1 MAEPKNNL
9 ARNRSNTNYQMSN
22 QLGKIPP
29 QVMELEESVLGA
41 LMIESNALNQVI
53 DVLRPETFYKTAHQE
68 IYRAIFELFSES
80 EPIDMLTVTQQL
92 RKKGKLEMVG
102 GPSQIMRLTANVNS
116 AANIEYHSRIITEQ
130 AIKRELIAIASEIQ
144 KEAFEDSTD
153 VFELLDSAEQ
163 KLFQIS
169 ETNIRKNFSMM
180 NTLVQQAI
188 KEIESRKDLK
198 DGLTGIPTGLTA
210 LDRITA
216 GWQKSDLVILA
227 ARPGMGKCLGK
238 GTKVL
243 MYDGSL
249 KKVEDIQVGD
259 QLMGDDSTPR
269 LVLSLARGIEKMY
282 WIRQNKGIDY
292 RVNESHILS
301 LKRSRNE
308 GKYQH
313 GEVIDIPLKEYLE
326 KSDKFKS
333 NYKGFKV
340 TVDFSEQYTSID
352 PYFLGLWLGDGI
364 TSDVRIATQ
373 DTEVINYLEEYAQ
386 EQSLSLKVYQATG
399 ISPMYAITK
408 NKENSSGSAL
418 QSELR
423 KLNLLGN
430 KHIPQNYLAN
440 SENKRLALLAG
451 LLDSDGYY
459 APDSNGYE
467 ITLKDQALAQQV
479 KFLADTLGFRTS
491 FHSKMA
497 AIKTIGYECEVFRV
511 RIYGDI
517 DKIPARIER
526 KKARGWKSPQSW
538 QHTGIEVVYD
548 KIDEYYGFVI
558 DGNHRFLLEDM
569 TVTHNTAFS
578 LSVVRNAAVDFGH
591 PVAFFSLEM
600 SELQLVNRLI
610 SAEAELKSDKIKRGN
625 LAEHE
630 WAQLYHKTLKIKE
643 APIFIDDTPGL
654 SVLELRAKCR
664 RLKAQ
669 HDIQLIIVD
678 YLQLMTA
685 NVGKGGQGNREQEI
699 ALISRSLK
707 NIAKEL
713 NIPVIALSQ
722 LSRAVETRGGDKRP
736 QLSDL
741 RESGCITGDSLI
753 LNNETGELI
762 PIKELAERP
771 TAEPFTC
778 AAIDAQLKVKPH
790 QLVKAFYSGKKPVF
804 ELLTR
809 SGRRIKASANHPFL
823 KLNGWTRLDALALG
837 DRIAVPRQISI
848 TNPSNPMSE
857 DELILLAHLI
867 GDGCILPKQP
877 YHYTSAD
884 QENIE
889 IVKQTSK
896 RLFSIESTVTQQ
908 KNWWHV
914 YLRSPYH
921 LTHGVKHPITNWY
934 SKLRL
939 ERVRSYHKI
948 LPKALFQSDNE
959 RVALFLSHLW
969 ATDGNISWSML
980 EGRKDSAAIYYAS
993 SSHQLCAQVQHL
1005 LLRLGILSSIKTQV
1019 SSKGYRDMY
1028 HLKVEGADNQ
1038 IQFLE
1043 KIGCFGERG
1052 KIIPVLLEALKKIS
1066 GNPNYDVIPKEA
1078 WQAIIRP
1085 LKDEQGIGWREFSA
1099 KLGTSYSGSNLYKHG
1114 ISRTRMQ
1121 HIAQVLPFTVLN
1133 QLAESEVL
1141 WDEIIEIKA
1150 LGEED
1155 VYDATVAEVHNF
1167 VANDII
1173 LHNSIE
1179 QDADIVLFLYR
1190 PEYYGITQDMEGNPT
1205 KDVGEVIIA
1214 KHRNGS
1220 LDDVKLKFIGEFT
1233 KFTNLENDGFN
1244 FGGDAP
1250 KGMITLS
1257 SKINERPSS
1266 NTTPPPNTNPLP
1278 PTDEPPF

>member
-1 MAEPKNNL
+1 
-9 ARNRSNTNYQMSN
+9 MSN
-22 QLGKIPP
+22 QLGKLPP
-29 QVMELEESVLGA
+29 QVLELEESVLGA
-41 LMIESNALNQVI
+41 LMIESDALNKVI
-53 DVLRPETFYKTAHQE
+53 DVLRPETFYKVAHQE
-68 IYRAIFELFSES
+68 IYQAIFELFSES
-80 EPIDMLTVTQQL
+80 EPIDMLTVSQQL
-92 RKKGKLEMVG
+92 RKKSKLELAG
-102 GPSQIMRLTANVNS
+102 GPTYIMRLTTSVNS
-116 AANIEYHSRIITEQ
+116 AANIEYHARIITEQ
-130 AIKRELIAIASEIQ
+130 AIKRELISIASEIH

-169 ETNIRKNFSMM
+169 ESNIRKNFSMM
-180 NTLVQQAI
+180 SPLVQRAI

-210 LDRITA
+210 LDRLTA

-243 MYDGSL
+243 MYDGEL
-249 KKVEDIQVGD
+249 KKVEDIQIGE

-269 LVLSLARGIEKMY
+269 RVLSLARGIEKMY
-282 WIRQNKGIDY
+282 WVRQNKGIDY

-301 LKRSRNE
+301 MKRSRNE
-308 GKYQH
+308 GKYRH

-340 TVDFSEQYTSID
+340 AVRFPEQYTSID
-352 PYFLGLWLGDGI
+352 PYFLGLWLGDGRS
-364 TSDVRIATQ
+364 SDVRIATT
-373 DTEVINYLEEYAQ
+373 DIEVVNYLEEYA
-386 EQSLSLKVYQATG
+386 EELSLSLKAYHAPDKC
-399 ISPMYAITK
+399 PMYAITK
-408 NKENSSGSAL
+408 DKENSSGNAL

-423 KLNLLGN
+423 KLNLLNN
-430 KHIPQNYLAN
+430 KHIPQHYLAN
-440 SENKRLALLAG
+440 SEAKRLALLAG

-467 ITLKDQALAQQV
+467 ITLKNQALVQQV

-491 FHSKMA
+491 LHSKMA
-497 AIKTIGYECEVFRV
+497 TIKAIDYECEVFRV
-511 RIYGDI
+511 RIYGDVN
-517 DKIPARIER
+517 KIPTRIER
-526 KKARGWKSPQSW
+526 KQARDRKSLQSW
-538 QHTGIEVVYD
+538 QHTGIQVIYD

-600 SELQLVNRLI
+600 SEMQLVNRLI
-610 SAEAELKSDKIKRGN
+610 SAEAELESDKIKRGN

-630 WAQLYHKTLKIKE
+630 WTQLYHKTSKISE

-713 NIPVIALSQ
+713 NVPVIALSQ

-753 LNNETGELI
+753 LNSETGELI
-762 PIKELAERP
+762 PIKELAERQ
-771 TAEPFTC
+771 TQTPFAC
-778 AAIDAQLKVKPH
+778 AAVDGQLKVNAH
-790 QLVKAFYSGKKPVF
+790 SLVKAFYSGKKQVF
-804 ELLTR
+804 ELVTR
-809 SGRRIKASANHPFL
+809 TGRKIKASANHPFL
-823 KLNGWTRLDALALG
+823 KLGGWTRLDALNVG
-837 DRIAVPRQISI
+837 DTIAVPRRINI
-848 TNPSNPMSE
+848 TKPSNPLSD
-857 DELILLAHLI
+857 DELILL
-867 GDGCILPKQP
+867 GN
-877 YHYTSAD
+877 S
-884 QENIE
+884 
-889 IVKQTSK
+889 
-896 RLFSIESTVTQQ
+896 
-908 KNWWHV
+908 
-914 YLRSPYH
+914 
-921 LTHGVKHPITNWY
+921 
-934 SKLRL
+934 
-939 ERVRSYHKI
+939 SYDDDKK
-948 LPKALFQSDNE
+948 LPKAIFKCDTGKI
-959 RVALFLSHLW
+959 ALFITHLW
-969 ATDGNISWSML
+969 ATDGNISWKRS
-980 EGRKDSAAIYYAS
+980 EGRKESAAIYYAS
-993 SSHQLCAQVQHL
+993 SSRLLCEQVQHL
-1005 LLRLGILSSIKTQV
+1005 LLRLDILSTILTKKSNKDC
-1019 SSKGYRDMY
+1019 RDMY
-1028 HLKVEGADNQ
+1028 HLKIDGVDNQ
-1038 IQFLE
+1038 IKFLE
-1043 KIGCFGERG
+1043 KVGCYGERG
-1052 KIIPVLLEALKKIS
+1052 EIIPDLLKALYQIS
-1066 GNPNYDVIPKEA
+1066 SNPNYDVIPQEA
-1078 WQAIIRP
+1078 WDLVIKP
-1085 LKDEQGIGWREFSA
+1085 LKETQKISWREFASQLGVAYNSA
-1099 KLGTSYSGSNLYKHG
+1099 GLFKHG
-1114 ISRTRMQ
+1114 VSRTRMQ
-1121 HIAQVLPFTVLN
+1121 NISQVLPFALIN
-1133 QLAESEVL
+1133 HLANSDVL
-1141 WDEIIEIKA
+1141 WDEIIAINPF
-1150 LGEED
+1150 GEED
-1155 VYDATVAEVHNF
+1155 VYDATVSEVHNF

-1190 PEYYGITQDMEGNPT
+1190 PEYYGITQDLEGAPT

-1220 LDDVKLKFIGEFT
+1220 LGDVKLKFIGKYT
-1233 KFTNLENDGFN
+1233 KFTNLENEGFN
-1244 FGGDAP
+1244 FGGDTS
-1250 KGMITLS
+1250 KGVITLS
-1257 SKINERPSS
+1257 SKVNERPS
-1266 NTTPPPNTNPLP
+1266 NPPDTSSLP